1 MSIRNKLVLS
11 FSSLV
16 VILLIFGGLAWKY
29 IGDLGQKVDEIT
41 QWKVPAAQL
50 AVNVHAG
57 AYDATIEQLRYLL
70 YEKPEIHQHAKA
82 VLAKMDSDLVAVDNL
97 ANSFNDQALLA
108 QSAAVK
114 KNVTDFRELYNNGVQ
129 ALLGNQQAVKIMV
142 ETGQSVLNEADS
154 FALKQ
159 EREYATLMEQG
170 TTPYSLNIKVQ
181 KYIIV
186 NKIKS
191 LAYTIIQH
199 EKQERLYQDRK
210 YYQMMQKEL
219 PTLMGLYDTLQR
231 KTKESSELKQIQT
244 ARVATENYADAAAKW
259 IANDNKLQGIIGEMN
274 NIASDARQSA
284 LDAENNA
291 WHNVA
296 IIAQETIAL
305 VKQANI
311 IIIVTLLIGLI
322 VGVILAIT
330 IPNIIVQSINALSA
344 FAASFGKGN
353 LRARSHFAPTDE
365 IGIMAGEFDRAAEN
379 LQGIMTSVSEHA
391 RDLASHAES
400 LSTTVE
406 GNLSGVSQQKENTE
420 QVATAINQLS
430 ATVVE
435 VSRNASQAAEAAGDA
450 DNQANEGSR
459 VVSEAVGSIN
469 SLASEIDRATTVIQ
483 QLEADVGDIG
493 SILDVIRS
501 VSEQTNLLALN
512 AAIEAARAGEHGRGF
527 AVVADEV
534 RTLASRTQSST
545 DEIQTMIEKLQSGAK
560 SAVSAMSA
568 SQDMAGKSVG
578 QAGDSG
584 NALAAITGAISTI
597 NDMNVQIATASSQQ
611 SAVTEEINRNVIAI
625 SEIADGSV
633 DSANSTLTASRDLA
647 RLSEEL
653 EALVG
658 QFKI

>member
-1 MSIRNKLVLS
+1 MSIRNRLVFS

-29 IGDLGQKVDEIT
+29 IGDLSQKVDAIT

-70 YEKPEIHQHAKA
+70 DEKPEVYQRAKA
-82 VLAKMDSDLVAVDNL
+82 VLSKMDTDLMAVDQL
-97 ANSFNDQALLA
+97 ANQFNDQALLA

-114 KNVTDFRELYNNGVQ
+114 QNVAEFRELYGRGVQ
-129 ALLGNQQAVKIMV
+129 AVSDNRQAVEIMLQA
-142 ETGQSVLNEADS
+142 GQSVLNAADR
-154 FALKQ
+154 FAAKQ
-159 EREYATLMEQG
+159 ERDYAALMAQG

-181 KYIIV
+181 KYILV
-186 NKIKS
+186 NKIKA

-210 YYQMMQKEL
+210 YYHMMQKEL
-219 PTLMGLYDTLQR
+219 PELMGLYDTLQR
-231 KTKESSELKQIQT
+231 KTKEPAELKQIQT
-244 ARVATENYADAAAKW
+244 ARMATKHYAEAAAKW
-259 IANDNKLQGIIGEMN
+259 VANDDKLQGIVRKMDT
-274 NIASDARQSA
+274 IASDARQSA
-284 LDAENNA
+284 LEAENNA

-296 IIAQETIAL
+296 LMGQETTAL
-305 VKQANI
+305 VQQANI
-311 IIIVTLLIGLI
+311 IIIVTVLVGLVIGI
-322 VGVILAIT
+322 ILAIH
-330 IPNIIVQSINALSA
+330 IPNKIVQSINALSM

-379 LQGIMTSVSEHA
+379 LQGIMGSVTEHA
-391 RDLASHAES
+391 RELASHAEQ
-400 LSTTVE
+400 LSTSVA
-406 GNLSGVSQQKENTE
+406 GNLSGVRQQKENTE

-450 DNQANEGSR
+450 DNQANEGSQ
-459 VVSEAVGSIN
+459 VVLDSVGFIH
-469 SLASEIDRATTVIQ
+469 SLASEIDQATSVIQ

-493 SILDVIRS
+493 SILEVIRS

-545 DEIQTMIEKLQSGAK
+545 DEIQAMIEKLQSGAK
-560 SAVSAMSA
+560 SAVAAMSA
-568 SQDMAGKSVG
+568 SQDMAGKSVE
-578 QAGDSG
+578 QASDSG
-584 NALAAITGAISTI
+584 NAFTAITGAISTI
-597 NDMNVQIATASSQQ
+597 KDMSMQIATASSQQ
-611 SAVTEEINRNVIAI
+611 SVVTEEINKNITVI

-633 DSANSTLTASRDLA
+633 SSANSTLTASRDLA
-647 RLSEEL
+647 KLSEEL
-653 EALVG
+653 ESLVG
-658 QFKI
+658 KFKI

>member
-41 QWKVPAAQL
+41 EWKVPAAQL

-82 VLAKMDSDLVAVDNL
+82 VLAKMDSDLLAVDSL
-97 ANSFNDQALLA
+97 ANRFNDQALLA

-114 KNVTDFRELYNNGVQ
+114 KNVTDFRELYNSGVQ
-129 ALLGNQQAVKIMV
+129 ALLGNQQAVKMMV
-142 ETGQSVLNEADS
+142 EMGQSVLNEADS

-159 EREYATLMEQG
+159 EREYAALMEQG

-181 KYIIV
+181 KYILV

-219 PTLMGLYDTLQR
+219 PVLMALYDSLQR
-231 KTKESSELKQIQT
+231 KTKESSELKQIQR
-244 ARVATENYADAAAKW
+244 ARLATKNYADAAAKW

-296 IIAQETIAL
+296 SIAQETVAL

-311 IIIVTLLIGLI
+311 IIIVTLLIGLV
-322 VGVILAIT
+322 VGVILAIS
-330 IPNIIVQSINALSA
+330 IPNKIVQSINALSD
-344 FAASFGKGN
+344 FAVSFGKGN

-365 IGIMAGEFDRAAEN
+365 IGIMAVEFDRAAEN
-379 LQGIMTSVSEHA
+379 LQKIMSSVSEHA
-391 RDLASHAES
+391 RDLASHAER
-400 LSTTVE
+400 LSANVE
-406 GNLSGVSQQKENTE
+406 GNLSGVRQQKENTE

-435 VSRNASQAAEAAGDA
+435 VSRNASQAAQAAGDA
-450 DNQANEGSR
+450 DNQANAGSS
-459 VVSEAVGSIN
+459 VVSDAVGSIN
-469 SLASEIDRATTVIQ
+469 SLASEIDRATSVIQ

-568 SQDMAGKSVG
+568 SQEMAGKSVG

-584 NALAAITGAISTI
+584 NAFSAITEAISTI

-611 SAVTEEINRNVIAI
+611 SAVTEEINRNITAI

-633 DSANSTLTASRDLA
+633 DSANSALTASRDLA

-653 EALVG
+653 ESLVG